1 MMSVVSVAVV
11 VGFPEESLLPK
22 SFSFTV
28 LDKQLDVMVVFV
40 VAVVVDFPY
49 CSDPSTSLTW
59 TTSWLWCLFAVVVVV
74 DFPYCPDP
82 STSLTWT
89 TSWLWCLFAV
99 VVVVDFPYCPNPSTS
114 LAWTTSWMWWWWCWL
129 WLLLAVESP
138 SALAL
143 QLYRPRQLPHV
154 VDHSG
159 TTALVDWV

>member
-1 MMSVVSVAVV
+1 MLSVVSVAVV
-11 VGFPEESLLPK
+11 VGFPKESLLPK
-22 SFSFTV
+22 TFSFTG

-40 VAVVVDFPY
+40 VA
-49 CSDPSTSLTW
+49 
-59 TTSWLWCLFAVVVVV
+59 VVVV

-99 VVVVDFPYCPNPSTS
+99 VVVVVDFPYCPNHSTS
-114 LAWTTSWMWWWWCWL
+114 LAWTTSWCWL

-138 SALAL
+138 SALAV
-143 QLYRPRQLPHV
+143 QLYHPSQLPRV

>member
-1 MMSVVSVAVV
+1 MLSVVSVSVV

-22 SFSFTV
+22 TFSFTG

-40 VAVVVDFPY
+40 VA
-49 CSDPSTSLTW
+49 
-59 TTSWLWCLFAVVVVV
+59 VVV

-89 TSWLWCLFAV
+89 TSWLWCLCAVV

-114 LAWTTSWMWWWWCWL
+114 LAWTTSWMWWWWL

-143 QLYRPRQLPHV
+143 QLHRPRQLPRV

-159 TTALVDWV
+159 TTALVDWA